1 MKSKWFFEIKKE
13 MVVLGVAIMIS
24 SSCNTNKQ
32 DLVNTNDERDSL
44 IAVLTDRDSTIS
56 DFLRTYTEIQQS
68 LDSVAFHGTTIA
80 KSMGSESGNN
90 GTITQHINEDIRAIN
105 QLMKENRIKVANLNH
120 KLSKL
125 GTKNVQLSELIQ
137 TLNDQIVMKDCE
149 LDILN
154 ERLIKLNQNVIT
166 LQTNI
171 DTITSKAAGLTNE
184 LHTAYYVIG
193 EEKEL
198 SKKNIIDKEGGILG
212 IRKTSKFNGNYENSN
227 FIKIDYMQ
235 VKSIPVNSKEAKLIT
250 AHPENSYTIVKD
262 AQKNIT
268 IKIEDPT
275 KFWSASKYLVIVKD

>member
-1 MKSKWFFEIKKE
+1 MYFKTTKKYKMKSKWFFEIKKE

-149 LDILN
+149 LEILN

-198 SKKNIIDKEGGILG
+198 SKKNIIDKFFFFTNYI
-212 IRKTSKFNGNYENSN
+212 IRGMKF
-227 FIKIDYMQ
+227 IR
-235 VKSIPVNSKEAKLIT
+235 
-250 AHPENSYTIVKD
+250 
-262 AQKNIT
+262 
-268 IKIEDPT
+268 
-275 KFWSASKYLVIVKD
+275 